1 MDNEIN
7 FEEFNIPYWAAR
19 LIGTDEDGY
28 LIEYAQLM
36 TRDGRR
42 TGNAVIRK
50 VEPLTEWVI
59 TVVTDMGN
67 ELVLTRGEAEE
78 LFFEP
83 VYVMK
88 ADAVGVRLCRNATPD
103 EPKTECTNSDTW
115 NCKYCRKTQ
124 TCEALN
130 DDRNFGGTV
139 KPEPEDKTDYRC
151 PYAKAMYEQ
160 FEKIG
165 QFDTEEFGFAQELVS
180 QYGGDYVDDDA
191 EVFQITAKH
200 LYVMM
205 KVLGYGRLSEK
216 QDKSDT
222 VAASNGLK
230 VNIEVLCDKLA
241 TARVALADAEAN
253 MKLLRDLFVN
263 ENSSEPN

>member
-1 MDNEIN
+1 MDDEIN
-7 FEEFNIPYWAAR
+7 FEDFPLPDWAEAAIQKGVDPYLVER
-19 LIGTDEDGY
+19 
-28 LIEYAQLM
+28 AQLM

-50 VEPLTEWVI
+50 VELLTKWVI

-67 ELVLTRGEAEE
+67 ELALTRREAEE

-88 ADAVGVRLCRNATPD
+88 ADAVGARLGRNATPD
-103 EPKTECTNSDTW
+103 EPK
-115 NCKYCRKTQ
+115 
-124 TCEALN
+124 
-130 DDRNFGGTV
+130 
-139 KPEPEDKTDYRC
+139 DKTDYRC

-253 MKLLRDLFVN
+253 MKLLRDVFVN

>member
-1 MDNEIN
+1 MDDEIN
-7 FEEFNIPYWAAR
+7 FEEFNIPDWAAR

-36 TRDGRR
+36 SRDGRR

-83 VYVMK
+83 VYIMK
-88 ADAVGVRLCRNATPD
+88 ADAVGVRLGRNATPD

-124 TCEALN
+124 TCDALN
-130 DDRNFGGTV
+130 NDRNFGGTV
-139 KPEPEDKTDYRC
+139 KPEPEDKT
-151 PYAKAMYEQ
+151 
-160 FEKIG
+160 
-165 QFDTEEFGFAQELVS
+165 
-180 QYGGDYVDDDA
+180 
-191 EVFQITAKH
+191 
-200 LYVMM
+200 
-205 KVLGYGRLSEK
+205 
-216 QDKSDT
+216 DT

-253 MKLLRDLFVN
+253 MKLLRDLLADDKPTDLN
-263 ENSSEPN
+263 